1 MGIFHPWRWLP
12 DVQTFHKYRD
22 AEYNNIRSQR
32 ILLLVCYPGSLR
44 TLLPLTF
51 AARAGDKGRR
61 NLFYPLAFAL
71 RAGNLPFFI
80 LGKSLKQ
87 RKLMLTALGFTLIF
101 VSRHACPPF
110 RFFILNNC
118 VFCADVGGK

>member
-1 MGIFHPWRWLP
+1 MLKRKNIRVVTGIFHLWRWLP
-12 DVQTFHKYRD
+12 DVQTFHKHRD

-32 ILLLVCYPGSLR
+32 ILLPVCYLGSLK

-61 NLFYPLAFAL
+61 NLHNPFAFAL

-87 RKLMLTALGFTLIF
+87 RELMLTALGFTLIF
-101 VSRHACPPF
+101 VSRHAHLPF
-110 RFFILNNC
+110 
-118 VFCADVGGK
+118 